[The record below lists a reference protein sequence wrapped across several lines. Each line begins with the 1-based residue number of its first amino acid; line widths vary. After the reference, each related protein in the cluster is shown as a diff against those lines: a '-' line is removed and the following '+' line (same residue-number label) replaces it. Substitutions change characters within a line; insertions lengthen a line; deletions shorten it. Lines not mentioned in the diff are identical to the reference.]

1 MKTRK
6 LKARKEENILLFHG
20 AAPVGQGAM
29 DLSRIHGPVAVL
41 KNPAYHAM
49 SLCTL
54 SRMNL
59 ILSVDPCGLLPQGF
73 PSHL

>member
-1 MKTRK
+1 MKTKK
-6 LKARKEENILLFHG
+6 LNEKKEKTFSYFGERR
-20 AAPVGQGAM
+20 GAM
-29 DLSRIHGPVAVL
+29 DLSRIHGPLAVL

-54 SRMNL
+54 SRMSL
-59 ILSVDPCGLLPQGF
+59 ILSVDPCGLLLQGF